1 MTWGDEGERELPR
14 VVKGAASVTRNDEL
28 LYANC
33 RATDGMGSSAIA
45 GSTLRRGSIQS
56 RGPSLRLRSLGTFDG
71 RPPAWSLPLA
81 TAPAA

>member
-33 RATDGMGSSAIA
+33 RASDQG
-45 GSTLRRGSIQS
+45 
-56 RGPSLRLRSLGTFDG
+56 D
-71 RPPAWSLPLA
+71 
-81 TAPAA
+81 